1 MPTLPMS
8 LNALVVFIFVATYL
22 GIAGGRLPG
31 LQINRTGIAIFGA
44 IMLMVA
50 GALTVEQAT
59 ATIDYSTLLLLFG
72 LMILSAQLRVA
83 GFYRLVARQV
93 LAFAHRPF
101 TLLVGIVLASALLS
115 SVFAN
120 DIVCL
125 AFTPALC
132 EVAQTARRNPLPY
145 LIALATSSNIGSVA
159 TLIGNPQNMFIG
171 QASGLDF
178 GSYLLVMAPVTLFGV
193 AANALVVRWIW
204 RAEFTTGAENAGLT
218 PLPHELV
225 AFKPD
230 YRSIKK
236 TLLITGLLLAAFLLG
251 WPRDLC
257 ALAAAALLLPS
268 RRNPSEKL
276 FALVDWNLIMLF
288 IALFVIIG
296 ALQQRGLMEQALAG
310 LAGAGIHLDQPVVL
324 VSLCTL
330 LSNLVSNVP
339 AVLLMQDIPGATAR
353 LWYLLAMASTLA
365 GNLTLLG
372 SIANLIVAE
381 KAAGYGIT
389 LSFIDYVKV
398 GLPLTL
404 ITVIAGTFWVLF
416 AA

>member
-1 MPTLPMS
+1 MIIS
-8 LNALVVFIFVATYL
+8 LDHLTVVIFVVTYL
-22 GIAGGRLPG
+22 GIAFGRIPG
-31 LQINRTGIAIFGA
+31 LQIDRTGIAIFGA
-44 IMLMVA
+44 IALMVA

-59 ATIDYSTLLLLFG
+59 TTIDYSTLLLLFG

-83 GFYRLVARQV
+83 GFYRLVAKYV
-93 LAFAHRPF
+93 LSYAHRPL
-101 TLLVGIVLASALLS
+101 TLLIGITVSSALLS

-125 AFTPALC
+125 AFTPVLC
-132 EVAQTARRNPLPY
+132 EVAQTSKRNPLPY

-171 QASGLDF
+171 QVSNLEF
-178 GSYLLVMAPVTLFGV
+178 GRYLLVMAPVMLLGI
-193 AANALVVRWIW
+193 AANIGVVRLLW
-204 RAEFTTGAENAGLT
+204 RDEFRTSPEAGAIT
-218 PLPHELV
+218 QLPHEL
-225 AFKPD
+225 ATLKPD

-236 TLLITGLLLAAFLLG
+236 TLIITGLLLLAFLAG
-251 WPRDLC
+251 WPRELC

-268 RRNPSEKL
+268 RRNPAEKL
-276 FALVDWNLIMLF
+276 FALVDWNLMMLF
-288 IALFVIIG
+288 IALFVIVG
-296 ALQQRGLMEQALAG
+296 ALQERGLMAQALASLSSRG
-310 LAGAGIHLDQPVVL
+310 FALDQPVIF
-324 VSLCTL
+324 VSLCTI

-339 AVLLMQDIPGATAR
+339 AVLLMRDIPRDSQT

-381 KAAGYGIT
+381 KAAGYGVRIN
-389 LSFIDYVKV
+389 FGDYVKI

-404 ITVIAGTFWVLF
+404 ITLIIGTVWVLLVT
-416 AA
+416 

>member
-1 MPTLPMS
+1 MIIS
-8 LNALVVFIFVATYL
+8 LDHLTVFIFVATYL
-22 GIAGGRLPG
+22 GIAFGRIPG
-31 LQINRTGIAIFGA
+31 LQIDRTGIAIFGA
-44 IMLMVA
+44 IALMVA
-50 GALTVEQAT
+50 GAVTVQQAT
-59 ATIDYSTLLLLFG
+59 TTIDYSTLLLLFG

-83 GFYRLVARQV
+83 GFYRLVAKYV
-93 LAFAHRPF
+93 LAFAHRPL
-101 TLLVGIVLASALLS
+101 TLLIGITVSSALLS

-125 AFTPALC
+125 AFTPVLC
-132 EVAQTARRNPLPY
+132 EVAQTSKRNPLPY

-171 QASGLDF
+171 QVSNLEF
-178 GSYLLVMAPVTLFGV
+178 GRYLLVMAPVMLLGMV
-193 AANALVVRWIW
+193 ANVGVVRLLW
-204 RAEFTTGAENAGLT
+204 RDEFKTSPESGAIT
-218 PLPHELV
+218 QPPHEL
-225 AFKPD
+225 ATLKPD

-236 TLLITGLLLAAFLLG
+236 TLILTGLLLLAFLIG
-251 WPRDLC
+251 WPRELC

-268 RRNPSEKL
+268 RRNPAEKL

-288 IALFVIIG
+288 IALFVIVG
-296 ALQQRGLMEQALAG
+296 TLQERGLMAQALVNLSSKGFA
-310 LAGAGIHLDQPVVL
+310 LDQPVIF
-324 VSLCTL
+324 VSLCTI

-339 AVLLMQDIPGATAR
+339 AVLLMQDIPRDSQT

-381 KAAGYGIT
+381 KAAGYGVRIN
-389 LSFIDYVKV
+389 FGDYVKI

-404 ITVIAGTFWVLF
+404 ITLFIGTVWVLLVT
-416 AA
+416 